1 VEISMTEPAAPTR
14 TELAHR
20 SSGGADV
27 TLLWVHGGERDRDEE
42 VLVCVWDAREGTYFE
57 ILSEPNLALEIY
69 YHPFAY
75 RDLSTVD
82 YRDPRLAA

>member
-1 VEISMTEPAAPTR
+1 MTELVATIR

-20 SSGGADV
+20 SSGGVDV
-27 TLLWVHGGERDRDEE
+27 TLVWMHGGERDRHEA
-42 VLVCVWDAREGTYFE
+42 VIVCVWDAREGAYFE
-57 ILSEPNLALEIY
+57 IPSEPNLALDTY

-75 RDLSTVD
+75 RDFSTVD